1 MSKSV
6 WIILGM
12 GLITMLALSAGMM
25 LSLGQFT
32 ETPAIEWVRL
42 GELIGREFK
51 ANPVGVRVNMRSRPS
66 AMIINYS
73 SLIDTKFNVSLQ
85 NAEME
90 KLANYAISNYKKG
103 KEQRLIEEIQVT
115 RSETHG
121 SGCFK
126 QSYVGHYTLK
136 NPYYNTNPYQNSN
149 SQYIPPSANGPDQR

>member
-1 MSKSV
+1 MSKSI
-6 WIILGM
+6 WIIVAM

-25 LSLGQFT
+25 VSLGQFQ

-42 GELIGREFK
+42 SELIGREFK
-51 ANPVGVRVNMRSRPS
+51 ADPVGVRVNLRSRPS
-66 AMIINYS
+66 AMIVSYS
-73 SLIDTKFNVSLQ
+73 SLIDSKFNVSLQ

-90 KLANYAISNYKKG
+90 KVALYAITNYKKG

-126 QSYVGHYTLK
+126 QTYVAHYTLK
-136 NPYYNTNPYQNSN
+136 NPFLNTA
-149 SQYIPPSANGPDQR
+149 PPGMMPGGASIVPGPQR